1 MCWGERCHRA
11 QQLRL
16 ESVKQW
22 ARKLLPQAAALSEA
36 GFTLRGQWL
45 PFKGTT
51 PYSTHY
57 INSSLSLLL
66 ACKKQSEFLVFNL
79 RSARA

>member
-1 MCWGERCHRA
+1 MCWGERQRHRA

-36 GFTLRGQWL
+36 GFTLGGQWL

-57 INSSLSLLL
+57 INSSLSLPPGLQE
-66 ACKKQSEFLVFNL
+66 AIRVPGF
-79 RSARA
+79 